1 MILRYMRATR
11 SSNTCHLWKDGIY
24 QILATQIPRRPWSRR
39 KCVAWSW
46 SCCGRALP
54 VASVWC
60 HMDGGIP
67 CEAAWGR
74 GVAIR
79 GVGSYIYNYIYIYV
93 YMYVYIYEIYTHT
106 YVYIYITHTNIYIYI
121 YTYTYLYIELH
132 GFWTWVLKAMVLV
145 ENDPSTS
152 INGWER
158 ARTKGRAIVERQ
170 LGEAQAAGEL
180 MCAAFPFGS
189 WGISVDFSWFSF
201 IIFIQFIKLWTN
213 CFIGWTFSVAD
224 WCSSC
229 AAEPFRRQLEHDNSK
244 PHQDAWT
251 SWTARI

>member
-1 MILRYMRATR
+1 MRYI
-11 SSNTCHLWKDGIY
+11 H
-24 QILATQIPRRPWSRR
+24 
-39 KCVAWSW
+39 
-46 SCCGRALP
+46 
-54 VASVWC
+54 
-60 HMDGGIP
+60 
-67 CEAAWGR
+67 
-74 GVAIR
+74 IR
-79 GVGSYIYNYIYIYV
+79 
-93 YMYVYIYEIYTHT
+93 M
-106 YVYIYITHTNIYIYI
+106 YIYITHTIYI